1 MEDSK
6 KKGISGIM
14 NILKSSNNRLYKL
27 LLILLSGICLMIVV
41 WPANNSKTDKNDQKS
56 GWTGQS
62 DETDADVTGGNDR
75 NMSGDTTD
83 YVEYMEERLTSVLE
97 QVDGISDVRV
107 MITVKDSGENIALKD
122 SGSSSSENGDS
133 SQRSVSEETVMVSE
147 GSGSAPYV
155 VRDREP
161 ETEGVVIICK
171 GVENGDTTLKITNAV
186 QALFDV
192 PTHKIVILEAN

>member
-41 WPANNSKTDKNDQKS
+41 WPANNSKTDKNDLKS

-147 GSGSAPYV
+147 DSGSSPYV
-155 VRDREP
+155 VRYREP
-161 ETEGVVIICK
+161 ETEGVVIIARGRK
-171 GVENGDTTLKITNAV
+171 MAI
-186 QALFDV
+186 QR
-192 PTHKIVILEAN
+192 

>member
-27 LLILLSGICLMIVV
+27 LLILLPGICLMIVV
-41 WPANNSKTDKNDQKS
+41 WPANNSKTDKNDLKS

-133 SQRSVSEETVMVSE
+133 SQR
-147 GSGSAPYV
+147 
-155 VRDREP
+155 REP

-171 GVENGDTTLKITNAV
+171 GAENGDTTLKITNAV

>member
-14 NILKSSNNRLYKL
+14 NILKSNRLYKL

-41 WPANNSKTDKNDQKS
+41 WPANNSKTDKNDLKS

-122 SGSSSSENGDS
+122 SGSS
-133 SQRSVSEETVMVSE
+133 QRSVSEETVMVSE
-147 GSGSAPYV
+147 GSGSSPYV
-155 VRDREP
+155 VRYREP

-171 GVENGDTTLKITNAV
+171 GAENGDTTLKITNAV

>member
-41 WPANNSKTDKNDQKS
+41 WPANNSKTDKNDLKS
-56 GWTGQS
+56 GW
-62 DETDADVTGGNDR
+62 TGGNDR

-147 GSGSAPYV
+147 GSGSSPYV
-155 VRDREP
+155 VRYREP

-171 GVENGDTTLKITNAV
+171 GAENGDTTLKITNAV

>member
-75 NMSGDTTD
+75 NMSEDTTD

-122 SGSSSSENGDS
+122 SGNSSSENGDS

-147 GSGSAPYV
+147 GSGSSA
-155 VRDREP
+155 
-161 ETEGVVIICK
+161 
-171 GVENGDTTLKITNAV
+171 
-186 QALFDV
+186 
-192 PTHKIVILEAN
+192 

>member
-41 WPANNSKTDKNDQKS
+41 WPANNSKTDKNDLKS

-107 MITVKDSGENIALKD
+107 MITVKDSG
-122 SGSSSSENGDS
+122 
-133 SQRSVSEETVMVSE
+133 
-147 GSGSAPYV
+147 
-155 VRDREP
+155 
-161 ETEGVVIICK
+161 
-171 GVENGDTTLKITNAV
+171 
-186 QALFDV
+186 
-192 PTHKIVILEAN
+192 

>member
-41 WPANNSKTDKNDQKS
+41 WPANNSKTDKNDLKS

-147 GSGSAPYV
+147 GSGSSPYV
-155 VRDREP
+155 VRYREP
-161 ETEGVVIICK
+161 ETEGVVIICN
-171 GVENGDTTLKITNAV
+171 GAENGDTTLKITNAV

>member
-75 NMSGDTTD
+75 NMSEDTT
-83 YVEYMEERLTSVLE
+83 ERLTSVLE

-122 SGSSSSENGDS
+122 SGNSSSENGDS

-147 GSGSAPYV
+147 GSGSSPYV
-155 VRDREP
+155 VRYREP

-171 GVENGDTTLKITNAV
+171 GAENGDTTLKITNAV
-186 QALFDV
+186 QALFNV

>member
-41 WPANNSKTDKNDQKS
+41 WPANNQKS
-56 GWTGQS
+56 GWTGES

-147 GSGSAPYV
+147 GSGSSPYV
-155 VRDREP
+155 VRYREP

-171 GVENGDTTLKITNAV
+171 GAENGDTTLKITNAV

>member
-41 WPANNSKTDKNDQKS
+41 WPANNSKTDKNDLKS

-122 SGSSSSENGDS
+122 SGGQWELAVCGQVQGAGDRGCGYHL
-133 SQRSVSEETVMVSE
+133 QGGGKWRYNAEDNEC
-147 GSGSAPYV
+147 SA
-155 VRDREP
+155 
-161 ETEGVVIICK
+161 GII
-171 GVENGDTTLKITNAV
+171 
-186 QALFDV
+186 
-192 PTHKIVILEAN
+192 

>member
-41 WPANNSKTDKNDQKS
+41 WPANNSKTDKNDLKS

-75 NMSGDTTD
+75 DMSGIPRIMWSIWRRDSHQCLSRWT
-83 YVEYMEERLTSVLE
+83 EYRM
-97 QVDGISDVRV
+97 
-107 MITVKDSGENIALKD
+107 
-122 SGSSSSENGDS
+122 
-133 SQRSVSEETVMVSE
+133 
-147 GSGSAPYV
+147 
-155 VRDREP
+155 
-161 ETEGVVIICK
+161 
-171 GVENGDTTLKITNAV
+171 
-186 QALFDV
+186 
-192 PTHKIVILEAN
+192 

>member
-1 MEDSK
+1 
-6 KKGISGIM
+6 
-14 NILKSSNNRLYKL
+14 
-27 LLILLSGICLMIVV
+27 MIVV
-41 WPANNSKTDKNDQKS
+41 WPAYNSKTDKNDLKS

-147 GSGSAPYV
+147 GSGSSPYV
-155 VRDREP
+155 VRYREP

-171 GVENGDTTLKITNAV
+171 GAENGDTTLKITNAV
-186 QALFDV
+186 QALFNV

>member
-62 DETDADVTGGNDR
+62 DETDADVTGICQGIPRIMWSIWRRDSHQCLSR
-75 NMSGDTTD
+75 WT
-83 YVEYMEERLTSVLE
+83 EYQM
-97 QVDGISDVRV
+97 
-107 MITVKDSGENIALKD
+107 
-122 SGSSSSENGDS
+122 
-133 SQRSVSEETVMVSE
+133 
-147 GSGSAPYV
+147 
-155 VRDREP
+155 
-161 ETEGVVIICK
+161 
-171 GVENGDTTLKITNAV
+171 
-186 QALFDV
+186 
-192 PTHKIVILEAN
+192 